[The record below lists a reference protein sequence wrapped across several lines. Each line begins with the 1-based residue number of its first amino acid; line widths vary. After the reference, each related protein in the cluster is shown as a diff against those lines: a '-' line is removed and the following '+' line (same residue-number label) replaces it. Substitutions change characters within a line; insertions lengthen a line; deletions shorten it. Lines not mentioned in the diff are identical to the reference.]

1 MRASERHAA
10 FAGYQAFQPLI
21 ERLPLPLC
29 GSHARAVRDWADAR
43 ADIPAG
49 RFVGRNPLTRAAFKV
64 EIYAFGKLVAQTGD
78 RVRVKGNNIANAG
91 DATEKNI
98 VLIIKIDAGS
108 KGGGRI
114 AAARTLSNYGIA
126 IEISSDSSIKGFALG
141 QDNLPE
147 QIFTI
152 ADFST
157 LRNE

>member
-1 MRASERHAA
+1 MLKEANDPQYEAVKDLTFDEFLKQKENEKACVLNKVIGNRK
-10 FAGYQAFQPLI
+10 FFQLY
-21 ERLPLPLC
+21 RKL
-29 GSHARAVRDWADAR
+29 RQ
-43 ADIPAG
+43 
-49 RFVGRNPLTRAAFKV
+49 
-64 EIYAFGKLVAQTGD
+64 EIVAIDGATVVDYNGDLVAVG
-78 RVRVKGNNIANAG
+78 A
-91 DATEKNI
+91 
-98 VLIIKIDAGS
+98 IIKIDAGS

-141 QDNLPE
+141 QDNTPE

>member
-1 MRASERHAA
+1 MACSGNLSDDSKVALLSMMLMLNISCVLNKVIGNRK
-10 FAGYQAFQPLI
+10 FFQLY
-21 ERLPLPLC
+21 RKL
-29 GSHARAVRDWADAR
+29 RQ
-43 ADIPAG
+43 
-49 RFVGRNPLTRAAFKV
+49 
-64 EIYAFGKLVAQTGD
+64 EIVAIDGATVVDYNGDLVAVG
-78 RVRVKGNNIANAG
+78 A
-91 DATEKNI
+91 
-98 VLIIKIDAGS
+98 IIKIDAGS

-141 QDNLPE
+141 QDNTPE